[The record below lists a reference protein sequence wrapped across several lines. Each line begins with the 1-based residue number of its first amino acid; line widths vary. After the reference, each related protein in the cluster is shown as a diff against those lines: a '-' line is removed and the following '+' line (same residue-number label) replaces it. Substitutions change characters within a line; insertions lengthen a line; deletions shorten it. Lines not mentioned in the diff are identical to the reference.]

1 MFGFFKKK
9 KAPEQVSDMSC
20 VLAIADCI
28 SRSNPAVHA
37 DLEQC
42 LNEPAAYAA
51 RFAGAFQ
58 GTRHRCGSL

>member
-42 LNEPAAYAA
+42 LNEPQPMRHGLRSVSRNAA
-51 RFAGAFQ
+51 
-58 GTRHRCGSL
+58 

>member
-9 KAPEQVSDMSC
+9 KALEQVSDMPC

-37 DLEQC
+37 AL
-42 LNEPAAYAA
+42 
-51 RFAGAFQ
+51 RRG
-58 GTRHRCGSL
+58 H

>member
-9 KAPEQVSDMSC
+9 EAPEEGSEVPC

-37 DLEQC
+37 AL
-42 LNEPAAYAA
+42 
-51 RFAGAFQ
+51 RRG
-58 GTRHRCGSL
+58 H